1 MQQGHQDDGAIDE
14 CIKQLYMFIETTDIS
29 LEFGKKKTPS
39 GSSSINHINSF
50 AMDTATATA
59 KKFHGFA
66 V

>member
-1 MQQGHQDDGAIDE
+1 MQQGHQDDGTIDE

-29 LEFGKKKTPS
+29 LELGKKNPS
-39 GSSSINHINSF
+39 GFSSINHVNSF

-59 KKFHGFA
+59 RKFHGFA